1 MTNCKFSLT
10 IASGQLKESSLRHVR
25 SIYIQYICYSRW
37 NLFIPSLTVSE
48 NKRMVFS
55 KAYVTVLMTIVSL
68 LLSVYPIPYR
78 EDYLIHLTF
87 VPLLFLGRFTNMVY
101 TLSATVIVA
110 IVEIVVFNN
119 SIMYGV
125 TVDCYCCSNK
135 CYWTIFKT
143 K

>member
-1 MTNCKFSLT
+1 MFEAFIYNISVIVAGIYLFHRLQYSKTN
-10 IASGQLKESSLRHVR
+10 V
-25 SIYIQYICYSRW
+25 W
-37 NLFIPSLTVSE
+37 
-48 NKRMVFS
+48 FS

-110 IVEIVVFNN
+110 IAEIVVFNN

-125 TVDCYCCSNK
+125 TLIVIAAVTSA
-135 CYWTIFKT
+135 IGPF
-143 K
+143 